1 MSAKT
6 SYVIRLS
13 EDLFLDSNNNFLPSA
28 LPNLPVYALTGGDL
42 PRSDDTR
49 NAAYYEKLSNSVQYL
64 CPLQ

>member
-13 EDLFLDSNNNFLPSA
+13 EDSNNNFLTTA
-28 LPNLPVYALTGGDL
+28 LPNLPIYALGGDL
-42 PRSDDTR
+42 PLSDDTR
-49 NAAYYEKLSNSVQYL
+49 NAAYYEKPSNSVQYL